1 MILILC
7 LTNSNRNTAIL
18 QLRLK
23 ITKYLA
29 TLRKISTTNTHPP
42 VTHLQLDGNGLTI
55 PKLFAAAT
63 QPSHI
68 SLAASSQRNMRRSR
82 RLVEEWLEQKERV
95 YGVTTGF
102 GEFSNVNI
110 PFDKIEK
117 LQHNLIAS
125 HAAGTG
131 EPLPA
136 EVVRGMMIL
145 RMNAL
150 AKGFSGIRPETVEL
164 IAKFFNAGLVP
175 VIPSQG
181 SVGSSGDLVQLA
193 HLVLTMMGKGKVIS
207 DFRFPIGNVGTAIE
221 NSAAAMKK
229 HRLKPLTLSAKEGL
243 ALINGTQMMTAYAAL
258 ISHRAKQLCTLADV
272 AAAMSVEALK
282 GSDTPFD
289 DRIHR
294 LRPFKGQ
301 REAAKNLRT
310 LLHGSEIRESHRDN
324 DQRVQ
329 DAYSLRCAPQVHG
342 ASRDALE
349 YVERIVSIEIN
360 SANDNPLIFPDEREH
375 LEGGNF
381 HGQPIAL
388 AMDFAAIALS
398 ELANISERRVERM
411 VNGSLSG
418 LPRFLTRD
426 GGLNSGLMIAQYTAA
441 SLVSENKVLAHPAS
455 VDSIPTSANQ
465 EDHNS
470 MGSISAQKCWRV
482 LRNTQ
487 TVIAIELLCAAQ
499 AIDFHAPLQ
508 CGNGTGAAYRTI
520 RSQIPHL
527 DHDRV
532 LYNDIQKSLEL
543 LLNGDI
549 LRTVIGAVG
558 KLR

>member
-1 MILILC
+1 MIQITLNG
-7 LTNSNRNTAIL
+7 NS
-18 QLRLK
+18 
-23 ITKYLA
+23 
-29 TLRKISTTNTHPP
+29 
-42 VTHLQLDGNGLTI
+42 LTI
-55 PKLFAAAT
+55 PAFAEAAFN
-63 QPSHI
+63 PSKASI
-68 SLAASSQRNMRRSR
+68 SPDSRKKMRRSR
-82 RLVEEWLEQKERV
+82 ALVEEWLKKNLSI

-102 GEFSNVNI
+102 GEFSNVRI
-110 PFDKIEK
+110 PIDKIEE
-117 LQHNLIAS
+117 LQDNLISS

-136 EVVRGMMIL
+136 EVVRGMLLL

-150 AKGFSGIRPETVEL
+150 AKGFSGIRPETVEF
-164 IAKFFNAGLVP
+164 IARFFNAGFVP
-175 VIPSQG
+175 LIPSQG

-193 HLVLTMMGKGKVIS
+193 HMVLAMMGKGKVILNWRQPAEQWKVVS
-207 DFRFPIGNVGTAIE
+207 SKSALRKKAI
-221 NSAAAMKK
+221 A
-229 HRLKPLTLSAKEGL
+229 PLTLTAKEGL
-243 ALINGTQMMTAYAAL
+243 ALINGTQMMTSYAAL
-258 ISHRAKQLCTLADV
+258 IAHQARQLCTMADI
-272 AAAMSVEALK
+272 AAAMSVEALM
-282 GSDTPFD
+282 GSDTAFD
-289 DRIHR
+289 DRIHK

-301 REAAKNLRT
+301 RDSARNLRV
-310 LLHGSEIRESHRDN
+310 LLHGSEIRESHRHSEH
-324 DQRVQ
+324 RVQ

-349 YVERIVSIEIN
+349 YVNKIVSIELN
-360 SANDNPLIFPDEREH
+360 SANDNPLIFPDEGEH

-398 ELANISERRVERM
+398 ELANISERRIERM

-418 LPRFLTRD
+418 LPRFLTRN

-482 LRNTQ
+482 LRNAQ

-499 AIDFHAPLQ
+499 AIDFHAPLR
-508 CGNGTGAAYRTI
+508 CAKGTGTAHRTI
-520 RSQIPHL
+520 RSSIPTL
-527 DHDRV
+527 KRDRI
-532 LYNDIQKSLEL
+532 LYDDIQKALKL
-543 LLNGDI
+543 VLNRSVLDDVVKAI
-549 LRTVIGAVG
+549 G
-558 KLR
+558 KLE